1 MPQLH
6 PADAYLLTERA
17 PVATDRS
24 VITRKNSNGNNPTQE
39 AGGMSPISM
48 KRTHES
54 MTALEL
60 LQTAIPIGEQSTKYN
75 KYSRLLL
82 LLLLLSLL
90 LRITF

>member
-1 MPQLH
+1 
-6 PADAYLLTERA
+6 
-17 PVATDRS
+17 
-24 VITRKNSNGNNPTQE
+24 
-39 AGGMSPISM
+39 MSPISM

-60 LQTAIPIGEQSTKYN
+60 LQTAIPIGEQSTKYT